1 MYFNLKWIWWCLCGL
16 IIPTVVQVSHPFQI
30 QVCTGL
36 SDWLFHPSFWHL
48 YIQSNLKSENFYPYL
63 FPLIISLE
71 NNSGILAER
80 QVGLISTDVLEKALE
95 EDEWFVTD
103 FLRQC
108 IFVTMKMWLGTCS

>member
-1 MYFNLKWIWWCLCGL
+1 MCGL
-16 IIPTVVQVSHPFQI
+16 IIPTLVQVSHPFQI

-36 SDWLFHPSFWHL
+36 SGWLFHPSFWHL

-63 FPLIISLE
+63 FLLIISLE

-80 QVGLISTDVLEKALE
+80 QAGLSSTDVLEKALE

-108 IFVTMKMWLGTCS
+108 IFVTMKMQLATCF